1 MRVKI
6 YIDVSLEFFDRIP
19 IKMDE
24 IATEI
29 TTWI

>member
-6 YIDVSLEFFDRIP
+6 YIDVSLEFFGWEP
-19 IKMDE
+19 IKMDK